1 LFIPVPHAQK
11 NTIFF
16 IFFSYSSFSKLFTIH
31 IISQLTSLYDAREF
45 SNERGRVERRA
56 QFHKCR
62 SRQMFTEAMSA
73 YLNWITQAGVSFCF
87 TFSIVYISIRTILM
101 LIPPPSLL
109 FNTACTF
116 PHVKSE
122 THRKEWKMSTFFPL
136 YCLFCYLIENIFQLK

>member
-1 LFIPVPHAQK
+1 MLLLPVPHAQK
-11 NTIFF
+11 KNNFF
-16 IFFSYSSFSKLFTIH
+16 HLFSYSSFQLFTIH

-87 TFSIVYISIRTILM
+87 TFSIVYISIRTILV
-101 LIPPPSLL
+101 LNPLPLL
-109 FNTACTF
+109 LNTACTF
-116 PHVKSE
+116 
-122 THRKEWKMSTFFPL
+122 THMNRDRKDCKQKQKDVDPFSTL
-136 YCLFCYLIENIFQLK
+136 LLILLFN

>member
-1 LFIPVPHAQK
+1 MYYLVYLYFQ
-11 NTIFF
+11 
-16 IFFSYSSFSKLFTIH
+16 FSYFVYVAITCSPCSKKQFFHLFFLFFFLQLFTIH

-87 TFSIVYISIRTILM
+87 TFSIVYISIRTYK
-101 LIPPPSLL
+101 
-109 FNTACTF
+109 A
-116 PHVKSE
+116 
-122 THRKEWKMSTFFPL
+122 
-136 YCLFCYLIENIFQLK
+136 

>member
-1 LFIPVPHAQK
+1 MLLLPVPHAQK
-11 NTIFF
+11 KTNFF
-16 IFFSYSSFSKLFTIH
+16 HLFFLFFFLQLFTIH

-87 TFSIVYISIRTILM
+87 TFSIVYISIRTYKAQPL
-101 LIPPPSLL
+101 PPLLYSLL
-109 FNTACTF
+109 LVSLFTYDERNRRRVSTNI
-116 PHVKSE
+116 
-122 THRKEWKMSTFFPL
+122 KMSTFFPF
-136 YCLFCYLIENIFQLK
+136 YCLL